1 MQHNPGEN
9 MQDDKELS
17 KYTVEEA
24 LELGGIK
31 SPSHYAEGNLGMGV
45 AVLAISKKAFSEQ
58 RTEDVAR
65 FLLIEKEINGALA
78 ALRRVD
84 LNDERLP
91 QSVIQAVCEARDR
104 LREAGAKNT

>member
-1 MQHNPGEN
+1 

-24 LELGGIK
+24 LDLGGIK
-31 SPSHYAEGNLGMGV
+31 SPGHYAEGNLGMGV

-65 FLLIEKEINGALA
+65 FPHREGDQ
-78 ALRRVD
+78 RR
-84 LNDERLP
+84 
-91 QSVIQAVCEARDR
+91 ARR
-104 LREAGAKNT
+104 PAPRGPE